1 MQYCQY
7 KSIYFVYT
15 FLKLYIC
22 CISRICRV
30 TLTRTCLR
38 MCTPTCQPQYSP
50 AVSWVTWRT
59 ELCRGTT
66 RTLGR
71 TSSIYVAYYCSFFFS
86 VFPNCFYSLFS
97 LLLLIYLSC
106 SSSLM
111 RFLQNV
117 PYPNCLYF
125 RMFLILIAVYFRMF
139 LILIAFYFRMFL
151 ILIALFSLYVS
162 NPFCFFFC
170 LFFSL

>member
-22 CISRICRV
+22 CISRICRGTRTRTCRV
-30 TLTRTCLR
+30 TLTRICRATHTRTCLR

-117 PYPNCLYF
+117 PYPNCL
-125 RMFLILIAVYFRMF
+125 FL
-139 LILIAFYFRMFL
+139 
-151 ILIALFSLYVS
+151 SL
-162 NPFCFFFC
+162 CF
-170 LFFSL
+170 